1 MLEFVLE
8 ESVLEDK
15 VDAVDTEE
23 AVWLW
28 SVVCDVTELAEV
40 VRLDTEVVSDS
51 LLAELIDCD
60 VRLLDVTVIE
70 LVLLELLTDVAVLSV
85 CRLIEL
91 LLVVVCV
98 LELELALLDV
108 ESVDCVD
115 VDCDDGVK
123 LELVLNVDDDRLL
136 DVDSVL
142 VLSSSADRMRKSPP
156 PLTKGIALSFVQN
169 FRSAGKPSTPPRLS
183 ISRSSSS

>member
-1 MLEFVLE
+1 
-8 ESVLEDK
+8 
-15 VDAVDTEE
+15 
-23 AVWLW
+23 
-28 SVVCDVTELAEV
+28 VVN
-40 VRLDTEVVSDS
+40 DS

-91 LLVVVCV
+91 LLVVVCE

-115 VDCDDGVK
+115 IDCDDGVK
-123 LELVLNVDDDRLL
+123 LELVLNVEDDSELE
-136 DVDSVL
+136 VESVL
-142 VLSSSADRMRKSPP
+142 VLSSSFDRHRRSPP
-156 PLTKGIALSFVQN
+156 PLLNSSLVQN
-169 FRSAGKPSTPPRLS
+169 FKSAGMPSTPPRLS

>member
-1 MLEFVLE
+1 MVN
-8 ESVLEDK
+8 
-15 VDAVDTEE
+15 
-23 AVWLW
+23 
-28 SVVCDVTELAEV
+28 
-40 VRLDTEVVSDS
+40 DS

-91 LLVVVCV
+91 LLVVVCE

-108 ESVDCVD
+108 DNVDCVD

-123 LELVLNVDDDRLL
+123 LELVLNVEDDRVLE
-136 DVDSVL
+136 DDSVL
-142 VLSSSADRMRKSPP
+142 VLSSSADRHRKSPA
-156 PLTKGIALSFVQN
+156 PLRNRTAPSFVQN
-169 FRSAGKPSTPPRLS
+169 FRSAGTPSTPPRLS